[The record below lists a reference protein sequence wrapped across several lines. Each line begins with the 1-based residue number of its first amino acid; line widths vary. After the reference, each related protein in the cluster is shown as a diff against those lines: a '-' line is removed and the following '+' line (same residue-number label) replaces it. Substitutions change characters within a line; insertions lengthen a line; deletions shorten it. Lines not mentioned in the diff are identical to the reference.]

1 MATQIYK
8 PTASDKINPRMAAA
22 TAANLAA
29 RAVRAGTKLRKHY
42 LNLTKANNI
51 FLAIYVHYDLEA
63 EYGATQ
69 KMFLKAL
76 IDVEA
81 RKNRAWLN
89 DDLNAVDLAVTAY
102 TDLLKSLTDEQF
114 EEIMK
119 FVDLNATSN
128 KHLVY
133 SKK

>member
-1 MATQIYK
+1 
-8 PTASDKINPRMAAA
+8 MAAA

-81 RKNRAWLN
+81 RKNRAWLK
-89 DDLNAVDLAVTAY
+89 DDLNAVDLGVAAY
-102 TDLLKSLTDEQF
+102 TTLLQSLTDEQF
-114 EEIMK
+114 EAYQDLAGMEIP
-119 FVDLNATSN
+119 
-128 KHLVY
+128 
-133 SKK
+133 KKKKTDK

>member
-1 MATQIYK
+1 
-8 PTASDKINPRMAAA
+8 MAAA
-22 TAANLAA
+22 TTANLAA

-42 LNLTKANNI
+42 LNLTVANNI

-81 RKNRAWLN
+81 RKNRQWFTV
-89 DDLNAVDLAVTAY
+89 DLNAVDLGVSAF
-102 TDLLKSLTDEQF
+102 TDLVQSLTDEQF
-114 EEIMK
+114 EEIEK
-119 FVDLNATSN
+119 FISELALDS
-128 KHLVY
+128 KYLVY